1 MKEILKE
8 IEGDKLLL
16 KVPKD
21 IYEKEAV
28 LNASYKF
35 TNMCY
40 INIDTIENIIEVL
53 FQAKKDDINLKE
65 IALEFGNE
73 LIDQQIR
80 LNTGKEYK
88 VIREELVKKA
98 FNSISK

>member
-1 MKEILKE
+1 MKDIITEVEANKM
-8 IEGDKLLL
+8 LL
-16 KVPKD
+16 KVSTD

-35 TNMCY
+35 TNKCY
-40 INIDTIENIIEVL
+40 INIEQIDNIVEI
-53 FQAKKDDINLKE
+53 FFHAKDDGVNLKQT
-65 IALEFGNE
+65 ALEFGNE

-80 LNTGKEYK
+80 LNTGREFKI
-88 VIREELVKKA
+88 IREELVKKA

>member
-16 KVPKD
+16 KIPTD
-21 IYEKEAV
+21 IYEKEAA

-35 TNMCY
+35 TNKCY
-40 INIDTIENIIEVL
+40 INIEVFENIIEVL
-53 FQAKKDDINLKE
+53 FQAKEDNNSLKE

-80 LNTGKEYK
+80 LNTGREYK

>member
-8 IEGDKLLL
+8 IEGNKLLL
-16 KVPKD
+16 KIPIS
-21 IYEKEAV
+21 IYEKEAT

-35 TNMCY
+35 TNKCY
-40 INIDTIENIIEVL
+40 INIEVNENIIEVL
-53 FQAKKDDINLKE
+53 FHAKEDNNNLKE

-80 LNTGKEYK
+80 LNTGREYK

-98 FNSISK
+98 FNTISE

>member
-1 MKEILKE
+1 MKDILKE

-16 KVPKD
+16 KIPID
-21 IYEKEAV
+21 IYEKEAT
-28 LNASYKF
+28 LKASYKF
-35 TNMCY
+35 TNKCY
-40 INIDTIENIIEVL
+40 INIEVIENVIEVL
-53 FQAKKDDINLKE
+53 FQAKEDNNILKE

-80 LNTGKEYK
+80 LNTGREYK